1 MKLGDVMLNIRKR
14 RPVKERPSTE
24 VAAFWTGEDLLD
36 GKPTK
41 SHTIIFRTR
50 GCYWG
55 HRGGC
60 TMCGYIGDAASSPP
74 TPEDLLAQF
83 ESVSRRIDHG
93 TVKIFTSGSFFD
105 PGEVPEPVREKIL
118 FQLNLYA
125 DKIIIETRP
134 EFVTDKAM
142 ANAKMHAD
150 NIEIAVGLETSNDA
164 IRINSI
170 NKNFLFKDF
179 VRASDTAKAH
189 GVSTKAYLLMKPPFL
204 TEKEAMEDMVKS
216 VLDAAPYAGTISMNL
231 CNVQRGTLVD
241 ELAYRKAYRPPWLW
255 SVVEVLKRVHGR
267 TGSVVTSDPLAAGQS
282 GGPHNCYDCDP
293 AFADAIRKYSLA
305 QDIAVFDSLHCD
317 CKVLWEK
324 VIGLEQWTF
333 GSPLIY

>member
-1 MKLGDVMLNIRKR
+1 MSDLHLGQL
-14 RPVKERPSTE
+14 
-24 VAAFWTGEDLLD
+24 
-36 GKPTK
+36 
-41 SHTIIFRTR
+41 
-50 GCYWG
+50 
-55 HRGGC
+55 
-60 TMCGYIGDAASSPP
+60 
-74 TPEDLLAQF
+74 
-83 ESVSRRIDHG
+83 
-93 TVKIFTSGSFFD
+93 FD

-118 FQLNLYA
+118 SQLNLYA

-134 EFVTDKAM
+134 EFVTDKTM

-179 VRASDTAKAH
+179 VRASEAAKTH

-204 TEKEAMEDMVKS
+204 TEKEALEDMVKS

-241 ELAYRKAYRPPWLW
+241 ELSYRKAYRPPWLW
-255 SVVEVLKRVHGR
+255 SVVEVLKRVHGK
-267 TGSVVTSDPLAAGQS
+267 TGLSSRHPLAAGQS
-282 GGPHNCYDCDP
+282 RGPHNCYDCDP
-293 AFADAIRKYSLA
+293 AFADAIRKYSLT
-305 QDIAVFDSLHCD
+305 QDITVFDGLHCD
-317 CKVLWEK
+317 CKALWEK
-324 VIGLEQWTF
+324 VIELEQWTF